1 MPCPIRDNSRIRPE
15 MGLGRGHSR
24 RWAARGW
31 WAFAARLLALA
42 LALSLVAPAAGL
54 AADVAYHDG
63 GGRHVTEI
71 ASIEAAPDTGATDPG
86 MACHLHCGCH
96 QAAPAVADFSEPVFG
111 VARLAYAHLS
121 QTVSSVSPDRLPR
134 PPRA

>member
-1 MPCPIRDNSRIRPE
+1 
-15 MGLGRGHSR
+15 MGSGRGHSR

-31 WAFAARLLALA
+31 WAFAARLL
-42 LALSLVAPAAGL
+42 AAGL